1 MACVTPDGKPT
12 ASGMALLRAL
22 SEGLCSPEEIA
33 EKTNMSL
40 FRVRSGLREMS
51 FAGLTSPRSEGYELT
66 EKGAKSLR
74 DAS

>member
-1 MACVTPDGKPT
+1 MACVTPEGKPT
-12 ASGMALLRAL
+12 ASGTALLRAL
-22 SEGLCSPEEIA
+22 SEGLHSPEEIA

-51 FAGLTSPRSEGYELT
+51 FSGLTSPRGDGYDLT
-66 EKGAKSLR
+66 EKGAESLR